1 MLIKQICSGKP
12 QMTHHYCCASRYCC
26 LSPTHIHLRTY
37 SYGRYCVL
45 LIHGGIYADVDVLLS
60 TDLDKLV
67 EDDIGFMVP
76 VDEVRS
82 YNNIYLFFQN
92 QLNASQ
98 PEQSILRHLAWQI
111 YRCRKLFVERAFSG
125 RTWAPHHCKNSRDG
139 CEQYSQ

>member
-1 MLIKQICSGKP
+1 
-12 QMTHHYCCASRYCC
+12 MTCHYCCASRYCC
-26 LSPTHIHLRTY
+26 LSLTNIHLCTY

-82 YNNIYLFFQN
+82 YNNINLFIF
-92 QLNASQ
+92 
-98 PEQSILRHLAWQI
+98 PKPIE
-111 YRCRKLFVERAFSG
+111 CVP
-125 RTWAPHHCKNSRDG
+125 T
-139 CEQYSQ
+139 